1 MANYT
6 IAQCL
11 ETRNVS
17 EPIKQYLRGLQASKL
32 PTVNGK
38 IFQAQNQTQLVTV
51 LETEFAK
58 YQAAKE
64 KRSKKEECLALVRG
78 LFTGDKD
85 NRRLISAEELLPRLQ
100 EFKAQIEQEKKFQ
113 KIDGLLEST
122 GMTKE
127 QLIQYLQG

>member
-11 ETRNVS
+11 EARNVS
-17 EPIKQYLRGLQASKL
+17 EPIKQYLRTLQTSKL

-38 IFQAQNQTQLVTV
+38 TFQAQNQTQLVTV

-64 KRSKKEECLALVRG
+64 KRSKKEECLAIVRG
-78 LFTGDKD
+78 LVTGDKD
-85 NRRLISAEELLPRLQ
+85 NRRLISADELLPRLQ
-100 EFKAQIEQEKKFQ
+100 QLKTQIEQEKKFQ
-113 KIDGLLEST
+113 KIDNLIEST

-127 QLIQYLQG
+127 QLIEYLQG

>member
-17 EPIKQYLRGLQASKL
+17 EPIKQYLRGLQNSKL
-32 PTVNGK
+32 PTVHGK
-38 IFQAQNQTQLVTV
+38 TFQAQNQTQLVTV

-64 KRSKKEECLALVRG
+64 KRGKKEECLAIVRELV
-78 LFTGDKD
+78 TGDKE
-85 NRRLISAEELLPRLQ
+85 NRRLISADELLPRLQ
-100 EFKAQIEQEKKFQ
+100 QLKAQIEKEKKFQ

-127 QLIQYLQG
+127 QLIEYLQG

>member
-1 MANYT
+1 M
-6 IAQCL
+6 I
-11 ETRNVS
+11 
-17 EPIKQYLRGLQASKL
+17 PINDLSRGFKLFQDEYEKKAIDVLRSGWYILGNEVKQ
-32 PTVNGK
+32 
-38 IFQAQNQTQLVTV
+38 F
-51 LETEFAK
+51 EEEFAK